1 VNPRSFVLRNTLRE
15 RVATWAHH
23 HHLEELRTNVRRFLG
38 KQPATEAEA
47 RKALAFALVTAS
59 VGSAS
64 LIDRF
69 AAQAGHLPRAEREL
83 FAEWAG
89 ARFGLLRVREV
100 APGEWLDGHDAMT
113 DRVVRIFERTGTEQM
128 EPEMWLAVFYC
139 TSHGRC
145 TLEGSLS
152 GVEVGQRI
160 GGVQA
165 GLRAYAALGIEPGA
179 ATPAQSR
186 QVANAVYDAINAA
199 GAGAPSDEVDD
210 ASFTALDAVWP
221 DTALPELDGLT
232 PREALAAGRRAEVWA
247 SATSVDG
254 VPWPSALT
262 LLG

>member
-100 APGEWLDGHDAMT
+100 APGEWLDGHDVMT

-165 GLRAYAALGIEPGA
+165 GLRAY
-179 ATPAQSR
+179 
-186 QVANAVYDAINAA
+186 AVYDAINAA